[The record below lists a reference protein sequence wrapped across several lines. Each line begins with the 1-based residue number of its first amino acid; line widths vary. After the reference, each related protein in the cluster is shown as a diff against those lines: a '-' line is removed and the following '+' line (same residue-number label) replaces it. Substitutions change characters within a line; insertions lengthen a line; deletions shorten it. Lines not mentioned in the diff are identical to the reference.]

1 MGCGCSTTWTR
12 LLLEDRAQVEGASNL
27 VNGKEK
33 EKKEK
38 HIDRVTVD
46 APQSSHEWLNAFM
59 SAMSPPD
66 TFSPEWLKHQSL
78 KYMSVKMI

>member
-1 MGCGCSTTWTR
+1 MGCGCSTTWTP

-46 APQSSHEWLNAFM
+46 APQSSHE
-59 SAMSPPD
+59 
-66 TFSPEWLKHQSL
+66 
-78 KYMSVKMI
+78 